1 MKPLT
6 LISTR
11 PTIVRADQSIQ
22 HESVLEPIFCE
33 QHGITE
39 IQMPAFEL
47 STRAPALETIQRWL
61 MTAKSAVR
69 GSCMV
74 VFVSPGALEL
84 LRSSFPDPWP
94 DGLRVGLMGD
104 GSASKAIKLGIPQGL
119 LTYPSQSKGE
129 NQDSAALLDCIKKNS
144 ATETIQ
150 RLLLLKGPRGRD
162 DFAQQV
168 QALGIELQTC
178 HAYHRKAFHYTTQDI
193 KSRTGTVATPSKLC
207 FYLTSSESVDV
218 FKSVMADMSSAR
230 SDSQCLTLVT
240 HPRIAQAAIAA
251 QHRQVV
257 LIEPGQKALQE
268 RLLQQI
274 QT

>member
-1 MKPLT
+1 MTPLT

-22 HESVLEPIFCE
+22 QESVLEPLFCE
-33 QHGITE
+33 QHGIME

-47 STRAPALETIQRWL
+47 STNTHALQTIQQWL
-61 MTAKSAVR
+61 LAAKSAPQ

-94 DGLRVGLMGD
+94 DGLQVGLMGD
-104 GSASKAIKLGIPQGL
+104 GSASKAVKLGIPQGL
-119 LTYPSQSKGE
+119 LTYPSQSRGE
-129 NQDSAALLDCIKKNS
+129 SQDSAALLDCIKRNHTNGVIK
-144 ATETIQ
+144 

-162 DFAQQV
+162 DFSQQV
-168 QALGIELQTC
+168 QALGIDLQTC
-178 HAYHRKAFHYTTQDI
+178 HAYHRKAFQYRTQDI
-193 KSRTGTVATPSKLC
+193 KNRIGTTSVLSNLC

-218 FKSVMADMSSAR
+218 FRSVVAEINSAEP
-230 SDSQCLTLVT
+230 DTQCLTLVT
-240 HPRIAQAAIAA
+240 HPRIAEAAIAA

-257 LIEPGQKALQE
+257 LIEPGQKALEE